1 MDLTDKT
8 LLITGIGSFIGLRT
22 TEMALAQGMSVRGLE
37 KPAKA
42 AQEAEARGAQVVIG
56 QTTDKAALAR
66 ACEGVDLV
74 FHTESVIDASGDLE
88 YFRAVNVGG
97 TIQTAEAA
105 KQAGAQAFVHLSS
118 VMVYGFDYAYQV
130 AEDGAL
136 KGENNPFCQTKIE
149 SETEILKFND
159 PPQFGVIIIRAG
171 DIYGPGAEVWV
182 MRPLKLMQQKKFVL
196 INGGRGIINHVYID
210 NLIDS
215 IFLALEKEVYGE
227 AFNITDGC
235 QTTWKEYYLQLAA
248 IGGMPKPISMPAFLV
263 KKAAQLQSKEANISP
278 EAIPF
283 VTRLHPYSIAKAQ
296 RVLGYQP
303 RVSFDQGLARTA
315 AWLSTYSDPK
325 FSCE

>member
-1 MDLTDKT
+1 MDLTNKT

-22 TEMALAQGMSVRGLE
+22 TEMALAQGMNVRGLE
-37 KPAKA
+37 KSAEA
-42 AQEAEARGAQVVIG
+42 AQQAEARGAQVVIG
-56 QTTDKAALAR
+56 QTTDDAALVR

-74 FHTESVIDASGDLE
+74 FHTESVIEATGDLE

-97 TIQTAEAA
+97 TIQTAQAA
-105 KQAGAQAFVHLSS
+105 KQAGVQAFVHLSS
-118 VMVYGFDYAYQV
+118 VMVYGFDYAHQV

-149 SETEILKFND
+149 SETEIFKFND
-159 PPQFGVIIIRAG
+159 PPQFGVIVIRAG

-196 INGGRGIINHVYID
+196 VNGGRGIINHVYID

-215 IFLALEKEVYGE
+215 IFLALEKEAYGE

-235 QTTWKEYYLQLAA
+235 QTTWKEYYLQLAE

-278 EAIPF
+278 EAIAF
-283 VTRLHPYSIAKAQ
+283 VTRLHPYSINKAQ

-315 AWLSTYSDPK
+315 EWLNKHHSLITAK
-325 FSCE
+325 A